1 MTSEI
6 QVLRWDKH
14 KNCGEVKPVKIIDLS
29 CTGMVLY
36 IIMWQKIGTVI
47 LLYNRKVMTIPNE
60 IFILNDPPYI
70 DNYKQ
75 NISVV
80 ICDTNY
86 PLWWWWFKS
95 NSCLA
100 PRTLIM
106 NIVTPYIQCL
116 CRRVVPSLQ
125 SDIGPTSV
133 NGRLWRW
140 FDVECQRWPVV
151 ILLIGSTLA
160 RLIGSTLARRYNVL
174 FPMVSRPI
182 SNVQILCIGRQD
194 VCPDGMFDRCGPTSN
209 QYNPTSFLYNY
220 KANHHLICNI

>member
-100 PRTLIM
+100 PRTLTM

-151 ILLIGSTLA
+151 ILLIGSTLQC
-160 RLIGSTLARRYNVL
+160 LISNGFPTNIQRSNTVHWSATHLLRRYVWSLGRRQISIIQHLSCITTKQTITLFVTFSVHTNVR
-174 FPMVSRPI
+174 V
-182 SNVQILCIGRQD
+182 
-194 VCPDGMFDRCGPTSN
+194 
-209 QYNPTSFLYNY
+209 Y
-220 KANHHLICNI
+220 